1 MASAACQWT
10 KKSFL
15 TIKVCSQGKLIKE
28 GRQVVINLAS
38 VVIRTRKGGRS
49 EGNRG
54 SGRGGGSG
62 GGILTLM
69 AL

>member
-38 VVIRTRKGGRS
+38 DGD
-49 EGNRG
+49 
-54 SGRGGGSG
+54 
-62 GGILTLM
+62 
-69 AL
+69 